1 MRKTTK
7 PPQPPVAVKPR
18 ASGPPDN
25 AINLPPGY
33 IGYLYFAFNPTT
45 QHWIYSND
53 NATWVDNVGNPVPA
67 Q

>member
-1 MRKTTK
+1 MRKATK
-7 PPQPPVAVKPR
+7 PPHPPAAKPR
-18 ASGPPDN
+18 TPGPPDN